1 MANRFDVNIAGYG
14 LIVQTERSA
23 AHMERLAETLNE
35 RVREIQKSGGT
46 ANYLNVVMLAAME
59 LADDVLTT
67 GDRILETRKENRDL
81 EEKAGRLED
90 EAGRLR
96 ERLEGIDNEL
106 LSLRSEVET
115 LRKAREGLS
124 DRVDRRSRELL
135 AVLENALKQ
144 HGGEAVV
151 PGPCCERDRSAS

>member
-67 GDRILETRKENRDL
+67 GDRIVQTRKENREL
-81 EEKAGRLED
+81 EARAGRFEE

-96 ERLEGIDNEL
+96 ERLAGMNNEL
-106 LSLRSEVET
+106 TSLRSEVEA
-115 LRKAREGLS
+115 LRKEREGLS
-124 DRVDRRSRELL
+124 ERVDRRSRDLL
-135 AVLENALKQ
+135 TVLENALK
-144 HGGEAVV
+144 
-151 PGPCCERDRSAS
+151 